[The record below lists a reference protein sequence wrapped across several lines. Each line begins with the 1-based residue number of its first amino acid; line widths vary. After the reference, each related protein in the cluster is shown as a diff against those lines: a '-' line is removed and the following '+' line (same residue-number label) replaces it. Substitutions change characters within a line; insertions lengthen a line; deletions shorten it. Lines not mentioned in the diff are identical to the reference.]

1 VDSGEWIVDIKPRRV
16 LVEGQPV
23 AIRSMYQMN
32 ERSTQYEVRSTAP
45 NLGFAILNLRFA
57 ICNSQFAILILG
69 VLILSGCVRNPD
81 PPLAQKFQAAQTAF
95 DRATKPEDFVK
106 VASMYQ
112 EMIDDGAVSGAV
124 FYNQGNAWMR
134 AKQPGRAIAAY
145 RQAQQ
150 YRPRDPYLEANLQY
164 ALGSSAPVHR
174 PVIETVMFWQNWLS
188 YPEKFY
194 AAAAAALLTFCFAA
208 IMLFTSRRR
217 LWRRLVLAG
226 AAVTALMIISA
237 AYDWYRLD
245 YVTHGVITQPDV
257 VARKGNAESYEPAL
271 NEKLSEGT
279 EFQVL
284 ECRGQWLLI
293 RLPGGQEGWIDQRAA
308 VTYGRKTIEQ

>member
-1 VDSGEWIVDIKPRRV
+1 
-16 LVEGQPV
+16 
-23 AIRSMYQMN
+23 M
-32 ERSTQYEVRSTAP
+32 
-45 NLGFAILNLRFA
+45 
-57 ICNSQFAILILG
+57 
-69 VLILSGCVRNPD
+69 
-81 PPLAQKFQAAQTAF
+81 AF

-106 VASMYQ
+106 VAAMYQ

-145 RQAQQ
+145 RQAER

-164 ALGSSAPVHR
+164 ALGPGVPAHR
-174 PVIETVMFWQNWLS
+174 PIIETILFWQNWLS

-194 AAAAAALLTFCFAA
+194 AAAAAALLTFCFAT

-226 AAVTALMIISA
+226 AAITVLSIISA
-237 AYDWYRLD
+237 AYDWYRFD
-245 YVTHGVITQPDV
+245 YVVHGVITQADV

-279 EFQVL
+279 EFQAL
-284 ECRGQWLLI
+284 EHRGQWLLI
-293 RLPGGQEGWIDQRAA
+293 RLPGGQEGWVMDRMA
-308 VTYGRKTIEQ
+308 VTY

>member
-1 VDSGEWIVDIKPRRV
+1 
-16 LVEGQPV
+16 LH
-23 AIRSMYQMN
+23 
-32 ERSTQYEVRSTAP
+32 
-45 NLGFAILNLRFA
+45 FA
-57 ICNSQFAILILG
+57 ICILQFAILFLC
-69 VLILSGCVRNPD
+69 LFALPGCARNLD
-81 PPLAQKFQAAQTAF
+81 PRLAQKFQAAQTAF
-95 DRATKPEDFVK
+95 DRATKPEEFVK
-106 VASMYQ
+106 VAAMYQ

-145 RQAQQ
+145 RQAEQ

-164 ALGSSAPVHR
+164 ALGPGVSAHR
-174 PVIETVMFWQNWLS
+174 PILETILFWQNWLS

-194 AAAAAALLTFCFAA
+194 GAAAAALLTFCFAA
-208 IMLFTSRRR
+208 SMLFTSRRR

-226 AAVTALMIISA
+226 AAITALLIVSA
-237 AYDWYRLD
+237 AYDWYRFD
-245 YVTHGVITQPDV
+245 YVVRGVIIQADV

-284 ECRGQWLLI
+284 EHRGQWLLI
-293 RLPGGQEGWIDQRAA
+293 RLPGGQEGWIDQQAA
-308 VTYGRKTIEQ
+308 VTYGR